1 MKHKKRK
8 YPVLSADTD
17 GYAPTKGMVAA
28 AKRGLEL
35 RKKYGKGGAGGRY
48 NSNVLPLSPNALEVT
63 PASLLEAKG
72 NPSSDNENRHGA
84 YGRGNGRSNLN
95 SNFISNTSAVNSG
108 FHLST
113 SSGVLT
119 DQVVSTEAHLVVSLC
134 VCVL

>member
-1 MKHKKRK
+1 MADLIV
-8 YPVLSADTD
+8 VLKATSSFAQ
-17 GYAPTKGMVAA
+17 KAA
-28 AKRGLEL
+28 GISPSLNSNN
-35 RKKYGKGGAGGRY
+35 YGKGGGGGRY